1 MIQRIDNVTVLLKP
15 NPVQNGQSKKV
26 AVEVKNENVKSADYL
41 YNPELADKIHESRK
55 SLKEEMGFL
64 RDANVKQPINVIKRP
79 ENVEKQPKNVEK
91 YREQDPQRVQQYS
104 ALDMLKHS
112 MTRMTSLLYQL
123 ASVTAGDSD
132 SMEAIQRKLAE
143 ELLGYKRVFNGIEL
157 TDFESNKI
165 DMDRLRTV
173 VNTEALQINP
183 ENAAATRQ
191 IIETAEKSVENAL
204 SAQNREQPD
213 SMSVTEANLSN
224 AEQNLA
230 AAESAFY
237 PEEIVDRAK
246 EVAQQLY
253 EQMSETLGAHG
264 TLKPDEVFKLIG
276 AG

>member
-15 NPVQNGQSKKV
+15 NPVQNEQSKKV
-26 AVEVKNENVKSADYL
+26 AVEVKNESVKSADYL

-64 RDANVKQPINVIKRP
+64 KDANAKQTKARQP
-79 ENVEKQPKNVEK
+79 ENVEK

-104 ALDMLKHS
+104 ALDTLKHS

-123 ASVTAGDSD
+123 ASVTAGDSA

-143 ELLGYKRVFNGIEL
+143 ELLGYKRVFKGIEL
-157 TDFESNKI
+157 TDFESNEI
-165 DMDRLRTV
+165 DMDRLRMV
-173 VNTEALQINP
+173 VDTEALQITP
-183 ENAAATRQ
+183 EDAAATRQ
-191 IIETAEKSVENAL
+191 IIETAEKSVENTL
-204 SAQNREQPD
+204 NAQNRQQSD
-213 SMSVTEANLSN
+213 SMSVTEAKLSN

-237 PEEIVDRAK
+237 PEEIMDRAK
-246 EVAQQLY
+246 EVARQLY
-253 EQMSETLGAHG
+253 EQMSDTPGTHG
-264 TLKPDEVFKLIG
+264 TLQPDEVFKLIG

>member
-1 MIQRIDNVTVLLKP
+1 MIQRIDNVTVLLRP
-15 NPVQNGQSKKV
+15 NPIQNGQSKKV
-26 AVEVKNENVKSADYL
+26 AVEVKNESVKPADYL

-64 RDANVKQPINVIKRP
+64 REANARRNTARQPANI
-79 ENVEKQPKNVEK
+79 EK
-91 YREQDPQRVQQYS
+91 YREQDTQHVQQYS
-104 ALDMLKHS
+104 ALDTLKHS

-143 ELLGYKRVFNGIEL
+143 ELLGYKRVFKGIEL
-157 TDFESNKI
+157 TDFESNEI

-204 SAQNREQPD
+204 SVQNHEQPD
-213 SMSVTEANLSN
+213 SMSVTEAKLSN

-253 EQMSETLGAHG
+253 EQMSDTLGAHG